1 MYGILPDSTLRETNK
16 YSNYEKKFNT
26 RRETHKLLIIIHNIS
41 KEKARFKR
49 QKEKKLENNGG
60 GGKRM
65 YGYRLVA

>member
-49 QKEKKLENNGG
+49 QKEKKLKITR
-60 GGKRM
+60 GKGM
-65 YGYRLVA
+65 YRYHLVAQ